1 MNELKAL
8 EMIVTAGYSVT
19 SNFNVVARFF
29 ASRRDVQVKDIVSF
43 FKNVHCKKNEV
54 SPHRMD
60 LKFFKGTIA
69 GQSAMLFSKWV
80 KERYLENWTLKVS
93 PQGVKEL
100 KVIKKAAEEKRD
112 ILKIKRELAIQER
125 IDEAVKA
132 ALMTNVVREVA
143 AVEIENNK
151 LDKVERTVVVR
162 KKEKLENSLKIALKK
177 AI

>member
-112 ILKIKRELAIQER
+112 ILKIKKELEIQTR
-125 IDEAVKA
+125 IDEAVTR
-132 ALMTNVVREVA
+132 ALSTNIIKTIA
-143 AVEIENNK
+143 EIEAENNK
-151 LDKVERTVVVR
+151 LDKVEKTTVIR
-162 KKEKLENSLKIALKK
+162 RKEKLESPLKIALKK